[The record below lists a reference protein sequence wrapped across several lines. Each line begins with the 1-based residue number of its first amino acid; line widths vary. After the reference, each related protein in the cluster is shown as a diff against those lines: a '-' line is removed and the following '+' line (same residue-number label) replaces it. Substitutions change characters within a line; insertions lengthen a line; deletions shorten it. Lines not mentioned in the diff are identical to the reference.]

1 MDKFKHVVGIIHT
14 NYLSY
19 TRADS
24 LGQIKEPLVYY
35 INQGTHTQTICFVS
49 ARATFLLFHNPITSI
64 WQHTTHIYYLQGYAV
79 RIATKSSNY
88 LVRCRNLLLRKKW
101 FAMFMVRLLVESLLK
116 DKKRCH
122 LNATQPKNSQSQ
134 ACAPSIW
141 ILATTPVP
149 PRSPKERILW
159 AKWPGPRDLGNS
171 LRSWITWNNGERLSC
186 CHFFFLV

>member
-1 MDKFKHVVGIIHT
+1 LKNLNILIGESKHACLISNALFDNLWRSFRYKAPFTAKAWMDKFKHVVGIIHT

-79 RIATKSSNY
+79 RIATKSSNC
-88 LVRCRNLLLRKKW
+88 LVRCKNLLLRKK
-101 FAMFMVRLLVESLLK
+101 
-116 DKKRCH
+116 
-122 LNATQPKNSQSQ
+122 
-134 ACAPSIW
+134 
-141 ILATTPVP
+141 
-149 PRSPKERILW
+149 
-159 AKWPGPRDLGNS
+159 
-171 LRSWITWNNGERLSC
+171 
-186 CHFFFLV
+186 